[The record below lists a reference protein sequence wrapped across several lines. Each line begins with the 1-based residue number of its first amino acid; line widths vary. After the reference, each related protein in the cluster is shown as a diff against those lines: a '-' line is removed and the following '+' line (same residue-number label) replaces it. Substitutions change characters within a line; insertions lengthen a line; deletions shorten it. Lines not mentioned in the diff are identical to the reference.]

1 MTKNEKEKIKRFVKE
16 FIWLAV
22 LNISAEDI
30 SQKHLKRVEDNFEFS
45 FETFLEE
52 EKMEITK

>member
-1 MTKNEKEKIKRFVKE
+1 MTKNEKEKIKRFVRE

-22 LNISAEDI
+22 LNIAGEDLA
-30 SQKHLKRVEDNFEFS
+30 QDNLKRFEENFKFEFNN
-45 FETFLEE
+45 FLEE